1 MVAALPEKFTKPA
14 LAILAL
20 AVWGFLSPC
29 GANAGTC
36 RIYSEGTDT
45 VQACDNG
52 AYTVMDR
59 HGRRRVYGT
68 PNAGFERYPG
78 QWLGGERA
86 CPLNSSWRLSNPI

>member
-20 AVWGFLSPC
+20 AVW
-29 GANAGTC
+29 C

-59 HGRRRVYGT
+59 HGRRAGLWHAECGVRALSGAVAGRGT
-68 PNAGFERYPG
+68 CVPSQLQLEIVESNFA
-78 QWLGGERA
+78 RA
-86 CPLNSSWRLSNPI
+86 LRT